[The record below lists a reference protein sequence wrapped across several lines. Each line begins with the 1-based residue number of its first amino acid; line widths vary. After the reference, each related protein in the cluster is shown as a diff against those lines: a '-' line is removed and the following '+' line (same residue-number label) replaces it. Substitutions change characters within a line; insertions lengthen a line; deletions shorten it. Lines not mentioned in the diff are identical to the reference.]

1 MNIYDA
7 AHNLARALN
16 NSNEY
21 QEYLKN
27 QQRVFSNPN
36 TKRMIADF
44 RKKVMEVQMEQMSGQ
59 RVDERKVDEVKKLEE
74 TLMSNTAIKD
84 YFMSEMRF
92 SQTMNDIY
100 KIIGESIDIDLGFDN
115 Q

>member
-7 AHNLARALN
+7 AHSLARALK
-16 NSNEY
+16 SSKEY
-21 QEYLKN
+21 QEYFQN
-27 QQRVFSNPN
+27 QQRVFSNPS
-36 TKRMIADF
+36 TKRMVADF
-44 RKKVMEVQMEQMSGQ
+44 RQKVMEVQMEQMSGQ
-59 RVDERKVDEVKKLEE
+59 NVDERRINEVKRLEE
-74 TLMSNTAIKD
+74 TLMSNSMVKD
-84 YFMSEMRF
+84 YFMSEMKF